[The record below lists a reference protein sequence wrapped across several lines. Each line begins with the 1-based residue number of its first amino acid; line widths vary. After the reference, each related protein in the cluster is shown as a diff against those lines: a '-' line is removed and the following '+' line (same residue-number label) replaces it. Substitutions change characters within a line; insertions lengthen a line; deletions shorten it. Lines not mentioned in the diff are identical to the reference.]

1 MNNSKGIRRNK
12 MNTNTA
18 LSWVVPVLILL
29 FLPKQTK
36 FVFDIGYNMGQPF
49 TVKIS
54 RKMWEINPITRAA
67 AILRLKIPINEK
79 GINQI
84 NECPYPLCFPNSLS
98 IMSGQTDIHPAK
110 KIPINTLFRLVK

>member
-1 MNNSKGIRRNK
+1 

-18 LSWVVPVLILL
+18 LSCVVPVFILL
-29 FLPKQTK
+29 FLLKQTK
-36 FVFDIGYNMGQPF
+36 FVFDTGYSIGQPL

-54 RKMWEINPITRAA
+54 RKMWEINPITSAA
-67 AILRLKIPINEK
+67 AILTLNMQIREK

-84 NECPYPLCFPNSLS
+84 NECPYPLCFPINLS
-98 IMSGQTDIHPAK
+98 IISGKTDIHPAK

>member
-1 MNNSKGIRRNK
+1 
-12 MNTNTA
+12 
-18 LSWVVPVLILL
+18 
-29 FLPKQTK
+29 
-36 FVFDIGYNMGQPF
+36 MGQPL